1 MIETD
6 GRKSYT
12 KGATRH
18 WAVDSDSF
26 SMEFLMNS
34 LSVEFTWGTNQSPSI
49 WFFHKVIGEDVRL
62 VDDSQLPD
70 LFEMYKIE
78 SQFNLTVSV
87 LDNKMDGTSEALST
101 LVENE
106 VEPICVV
113 PPDNSA
119 PIIGSEQP
127 APNVEGVEKPAI
139 EEEPVREPD
148 IFDNEEE
155 YVGVDDEHLYVPSQ
169 PK

>member
-1 MIETD
+1 MEGMDLGGSIPPISSIPHWFSVEVRVGAYVMIETD
-6 GRKSYT
+6 VHLR
-12 KGATRH
+12 
-18 WAVDSDSF
+18 
-26 SMEFLMNS
+26 
-34 LSVEFTWGTNQSPSI
+34 TNQSPSI
-49 WFFHKVIGEDVRL
+49 WFFHKAIGEDVRL

-70 LFEMYKIE
+70 LFEI
-78 SQFNLTVSV
+78 
-87 LDNKMDGTSEALST
+87 KMDGTSEALST

-127 APNVEGVEKPAI
+127 APNVEGVEKLAT